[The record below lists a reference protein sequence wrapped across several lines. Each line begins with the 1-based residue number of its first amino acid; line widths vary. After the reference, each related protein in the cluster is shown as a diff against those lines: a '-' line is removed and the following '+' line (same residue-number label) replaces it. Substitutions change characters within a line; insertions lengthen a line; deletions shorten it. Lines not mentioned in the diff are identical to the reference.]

1 MPTWK
6 KIIYSG
12 SNAELNSVTAS
23 FQGNGAGITGIISS
37 SYALTASY
45 ASNASGLVEGQ
56 TYQITSSWAIS
67 ASWAPPVPSVSA
79 SYAETSSYF
88 RESKTFG
95 ITIDGGGSVITT
107 GVKGDITIPFNCYI
121 DSWYLTADQAG
132 SIVIDVWKDVFANY
146 PPTVADAITGT
157 EKPTLSSQTSN
168 SDTNLTTWS
177 KLVTSGDVI
186 RFNVDSVATVT
197 RVNLIIKAF
206 L

>member
-37 SYALTASY
+37 SYSL
-45 ASNASGLVEGQ
+45 
-56 TYQITSSWAIS
+56 S

-79 SYAETSSYF
+79 SYSETSSYF

-146 PPTVADAITGT
+146 PPTVLDTIAGT

-177 KLVTSGDVI
+177 KLVTSGDAI